1 MNENPIYE
9 EQFAD
14 IPCLREHT
22 VKISTFLAVDRPAKS
37 VVALRRCFLAFADWA
52 RSFEREKGVEVLEMP
67 IDSAYLVEYAWALD
81 EAGKAMSTI
90 SSYISGIGT
99 IHTAAGFSS
108 PTASAEVKAVL
119 AKLREKH
126 ANDEFRLAR
135 SLSLAELGQV
145 MATLRKRRISRGRKM
160 ETPEVAY
167 KRAKVDLALLITMVQ
182 AGMGRAEAVR
192 LTWEDVREGPAGSGE
207 IILRT
212 PWSGWRDNSVVIT
225 GSCFRA
231 LRDIRPEEAS
241 DDTSVF
247 NLSSSQINQRLKR
260 MCEEAGIDPKDV
272 SGHTPRATLHR
283 FLLEERAPIELRHR
297 QLRLKPPPFAQQY
310 ARRMPGDYT
319 LFLLLSKTDKAV
331 PRVAAYTE

>member
-1 MNENPIYE
+1 MTVNPSHAG
-9 EQFAD
+9 QFAD
-14 IPCLREHT
+14 IPCLQEYD
-22 VKISTFLAVDRPAKS
+22 VEISEFLKDRRPATG
-37 VVALRRCFLAFADWA
+37 VIALRRCFLAFADWV
-52 RSFEREKGVEVLEMP
+52 EKIEGEKAEEVLQMP
-67 IDSAYLVEYAWALD
+67 INPAYLVKYARALD

-90 SSYISGIGT
+90 SSYVSGIGT
-99 IHTAAGFSS
+99 IHTAAGFSN

-126 ANDEFRLAR
+126 TNDEFRQAR

-145 MATLRKRRISRGRKM
+145 MATLSKRRISRGRKM

-167 KRAKVDLALLITMVQ
+167 RRAKVDLALLITMVQ

-192 LTWEDVREGPAGSGE
+192 LTWGDVREGPDGSGE

-212 PWSGWRDNSVVIT
+212 PWSRWRDNSVAIT

-231 LRDIRPEEAS
+231 LRDIRPEDAS

-283 FLLEERAPIELRHR
+283 FLLEERAPIELRHQ

-310 ARRMPGDYT
+310 ARRTFDDYT